1 MEAEGGVIN
10 WIRVALT
17 VYAGGSVASLTD
29 RLYMGDWLYKRH
41 YLYREICF
49 TLTVASELSRIRV
62 CRDEITCP
70 IQAIIPIFHTEHR

>member
-1 MEAEGGVIN
+1 MEGEGGVIN

-17 VYAGGSVASLTD
+17 VYAGGFVASLTD

-41 YLYREICF
+41 ELYREICF
-49 TLTVASELSRIRV
+49 TLTVAFELSRIRV

-70 IQAIIPIFHTEHR
+70 LQAIIPTFHTEYR